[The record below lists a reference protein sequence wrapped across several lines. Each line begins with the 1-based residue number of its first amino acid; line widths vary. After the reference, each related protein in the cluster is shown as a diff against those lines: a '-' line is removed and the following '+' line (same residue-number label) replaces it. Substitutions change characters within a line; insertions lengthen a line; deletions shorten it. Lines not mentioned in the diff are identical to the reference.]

1 MFSNTM
7 IILGAHSLFEQEQ
20 EMFSH
25 LIIVLGAHILF

>member
-7 IILGAHSLFEQEQ
+7 IVLGAHSLIEQEQ